1 MPKFCC
7 HYSHPW
13 LSIQHPASL
22 TDKYELQNPNCT
34 PETIRLSELL
44 LDEEGSE
51 MRELPGA
58 GDAKDDKLDDDPAD
72 DTGVCRLGLI
82 SELGLS
88 LLYMMMWSAF

>member
-1 MPKFCC
+1 MSCRTQ
-7 HYSHPW
+7 Y
-13 LSIQHPASL
+13 
-22 TDKYELQNPNCT
+22 CT

-58 GDAKDDKLDDDPAD
+58 GDAEDDKLDDDPAD

-88 LLYMMMWSAF
+88 LLYMMWLAFRCLFST